1 MILFQIIVGQPEN
14 FTFTD
19 LIVTGNAIINL
30 ILGFAVGSSVIAILW
45 AAYIYISSFG
55 SEERA
60 KQAKNIWYFT
70 IIGLAVMLLAKIII
84 ATGLRVI
91 EPGPELRENI
101 DRALKSN
108 GGSTAPPKLEF
119 KP

>member
-1 MILFQIIVGQPEN
+1 MIFFQVIVGQPQN

-19 LIVTGNAIINL
+19 LIATSNRIIDL
-30 ILGFAVGSSVIAILW
+30 IIVFAVGSSVIAILW

-70 IIGLAVMLLAKIII
+70 LIGLAVMLLAKVII
-84 ATGLRVI
+84 ATALRVI
-91 EPGPELRENI
+91 EPGKELRENI
-101 DRALKSN
+101 DRVLKSN
-108 GGSTAPPKLEF
+108 GGNTAPPQLEF
-119 KP
+119 KE

>member
-1 MILFQIIVGQPEN
+1 MILFQIIVGQPQN
-14 FTFTD
+14 FTFGD
-19 LIVTGNAIINL
+19 LIVTGNRIIDL
-30 ILGFAVGSSVIAILW
+30 ILIFSVGTAVIAMLW

-70 IIGLAVMLLAKIII
+70 LIGLAVMLLAKVII

-101 DRALKSN
+101 DRVLKTD
-108 GGSTAPPKLEF
+108 GSSKTPPQLEF
-119 KP
+119 KK